1 VQANLLILPARF
13 AADFERFCRR
23 NPVSCPLLGLSVN
36 GDRNIPAPLI
46 SAGAAQLDSD
56 VCSDLSGYNVYD
68 TSSGKLLASTK
79 SVKSIWRP
87 DFSSFFI
94 GCSFSFENAL
104 AAGGLTPRHWSTGG
118 QVAMYKTKYKLLPAG
133 GELAQP
139 ESSRGSKQLILTT
152 PHRATLSLTV
162 FQGHMVVSMRPYP
175 KADVLKARQITAE
188 FISTHGEPV
197 AWVCPLE

>member
-1 VQANLLILPARF
+1 MTVTVTAPSTTTKATFFQEPGQLRKACRQGVFTTSTGGQCPGFVQANLLILPARF

-46 SAGAAQLDSD
+46 GAGATQLESD
-56 VCSDLSGYNVYD
+56 VSSDLSGYNVYD
-68 TSSGKLLASTK
+68 TTTGKLIASKK
-79 SVKSIWRP
+79 SVEDVWRP

-133 GELAQP
+133 GELEP
-139 ESSRGSKQLILTT
+139 
-152 PHRATLSLTV
+152 PVRAD
-162 FQGHMVVSMRPYP
+162 HP
-175 KADVLKARQITAE
+175 
-188 FISTHGEPV
+188 ST
-197 AWVCPLE
+197 